1 VRRKRRLA
9 LVLAIAAILS
19 ISMARLFFDSPAI
32 LRVSAVI
39 TSVPLGVYWDAN
51 CSTPVYS
58 IDWGNVTVGETK
70 TITMYVRNE
79 GNETFVL
86 SVEAEN
92 WQAGNTSNVA
102 TFSSEEPKIGPGQTV
117 QVNPSLTV
125 FSNASAI
132 SSFSFDIAF
141 AETFVRLGDF
151 DTLFSNNTSAV
162 RMIYPSDN
170 TTKPLN
176 CSAALVSDWTASAFV
191 YTKLANV
198 TEGLDTQASF
208 VDQTTGKPVGASG
221 TGIVSFGG
229 PIVNPVVKYSE
240 SNTSTPSSDRAPIQF
255 YDANGVF
262 YFQYSSGSAISGTSM
277 PASTVNGN
285 QDVFVIETFSDGG
298 GRYIMLCYG
307 FGWKGTYAAGKY
319 FDTVIYPNLQSQS
332 ESWIIVKW
340 NDTNGNGFVDGPYD
354 GETRIQSS
362 HRATERHKRALHELC
377 MLLHRLNY
385 FLLHVNIIAT

>member
-1 VRRKRRLA
+1 MRRKSRLA

-19 ISMARLFFDSPAI
+19 ISMARQFFDSSAT

-58 IDWGNVTVGETK
+58 IDWGNVTVGGTK

-92 WQAGNTSNVA
+92 WQAGNTSNIA
-102 TFSSEEPKIGPGQTV
+102 TFSSEEPKIELGQTV

-125 FSNASAI
+125 FSNASGV

-151 DTLFSNNTSAV
+151 DTLFSNNTSV

-170 TTKPLN
+170 TTKPLK
-176 CSAALVSDWTASAFV
+176 CSPAMVSDWTASAFV

-198 TEGLDTQASF
+198 TEGLDTQANF

-221 TGIVSFGG
+221 TGIISFGG

-240 SNTSTPSSDRAPIQF
+240 SNTSTPLSDRAPIKF
-255 YDANGVF
+255 YNANGVF
-262 YFQYSSGSAISGTSM
+262 YFRYSNGSAISGASM
-277 PASTVNGN
+277 PASAVNGN

-298 GRYIMLCYG
+298 ARYIMLCYG

-319 FDTVIYPNLQSQS
+319 FDTIIYPNLQSQS

-340 NDTNGNGFVDGPYD
+340 NDTNGNGFVNGPYD
-354 GETRIQSS
+354 GDTY
-362 HRATERHKRALHELC
+362 T
-377 MLLHRLNY
+377 
-385 FLLHVNIIAT
+385 VIAQGS

>member
-1 VRRKRRLA
+1 MSGKGRLA
-9 LVLAIAAILS
+9 LVLAIATILS
-19 ISMARLFFDSPAI
+19 ISMARPFFNSPAC
-32 LRVSAVI
+32 LRVSAVL

-51 CSTPVYS
+51 CSTPVHS
-58 IDWGNVTVGETK
+58 IDWGNMTAGGTK
-70 TITMYVRNE
+70 TITMYIRNE

-102 TFSSEEPKIGPGQTV
+102 TFSSEEPKIGLGQTV

-125 FSNASAI
+125 LSNASGV

-151 DTLFSNNTSAV
+151 DTLFSNNTSV

-176 CSAALVSDWTASAFV
+176 CIAAMVSDWTASAFI

-198 TEGLDTQASF
+198 TEGLDTQTSF
-208 VDQTTGKPVGASG
+208 VNQTTGKPVGASG
-221 TGIVSFGG
+221 TGIISFGG

-240 SNTSTPSSDRAPIQF
+240 SNTSTPLSDRALIKF
-255 YDANGVF
+255 YNANGVF
-262 YFQYSSGSAISGTSM
+262 YFQYSNGSAISEASM
-277 PASTVNGN
+277 PASAVNGN

-340 NDTNGNGFVDGPYD
+340 KDTNGNGFVNGPYD
-354 GETRIQSS
+354 GDTY
-362 HRATERHKRALHELC
+362 T
-377 MLLHRLNY
+377 
-385 FLLHVNIIAT
+385 VIARGS

>member
-1 VRRKRRLA
+1 VRGKGRLA
-9 LVLAIAAILS
+9 LVLVIAALLA
-19 ISMARLFFDSPAI
+19 ISMARLFLECPAI

-39 TSVPLGVYWDAN
+39 TSVPLGVFWDAN

-58 IDWGNVTVGETK
+58 IDWGNVTVGGTK
-70 TITMYVRNE
+70 QITMYVRNE

-86 SVEAEN
+86 SVEAAN

-125 FSNASAI
+125 FSNASGI
-132 SSFSFDIAF
+132 SSFSFDIVF

-151 DTLFSNNTSAV
+151 DTLFSNNTNAV

-176 CSAALVSDWTASAFV
+176 CSAAMVSDWTASAFV
-191 YTKLANV
+191 YTKLAKV

-221 TGIVSFGG
+221 TGIISFGG

-240 SNTSTPSSDRAPIQF
+240 SNSTPLSDRAPIQF

-262 YFQYSSGSAISGTSM
+262 YFQYSNGSAISGASM
-277 PASTVNGN
+277 PASAVNGN
-285 QDVFVIETFSDGG
+285 QEVFVIETFSDGG

-340 NDTNGNGFVDGPYD
+340 NDANGNGFVNGPYD
-354 GETRIQSS
+354 GDTY
-362 HRATERHKRALHELC
+362 T
-377 MLLHRLNY
+377 
-385 FLLHVNIIAT
+385 VIAQGS

>member
-1 VRRKRRLA
+1 LRGKGRLA

-19 ISMARLFFDSPAI
+19 ISMAMLFFDGPAI

-58 IDWGNVTVGETK
+58 VDWGNVTVGGTK

-125 FSNASAI
+125 FSNASGV
-132 SSFSFDIAF
+132 STFSFDIVF

-151 DTLFSNNTSAV
+151 DTLFSNNTSV

-176 CSAALVSDWTASAFV
+176 CSAAMVSDWTASAFV

-221 TGIVSFGG
+221 TGIISFGG

-240 SNTSTPSSDRAPIQF
+240 SNTSTPLSDRAPIKF
-255 YDANGVF
+255 YNANGVF
-262 YFQYSSGSAISGTSM
+262 YFQYSNGSAISGASM
-277 PASTVNGN
+277 PASAVNGN

-340 NDTNGNGFVDGPYD
+340 NDTNGNGFVNGPYD
-354 GETRIQSS
+354 GDTY
-362 HRATERHKRALHELC
+362 T
-377 MLLHRLNY
+377 
-385 FLLHVNIIAT
+385 VIAQGS